1 MVDQCVEEKD
11 YENVLTMM
19 KNVVTEMN
27 VVEYFKTKL
36 NEMKN
41 INPALLEKGLNEL
54 SEEKR
59 NCLAKIFSTTGV
71 EGEQRMVFKIKKEE

>member
-1 MVDQCVEEKD
+1 MKDQCVEEKD

-27 VVEYFKTKL
+27 VVEYFKTKI
-36 NEMKN
+36 NEMKS
-41 INPALLEKGLNEL
+41 INPVLLEQGVKEL

-59 NCLAKIFSTTGV
+59 SILAKVFSTMGV
-71 EGEQRMVFKIKKEE
+71 EG